1 MAVKPDTGLQEVL
14 PLLDQGLVDVVNAM
28 TVNPGFGGQP
38 FRVDVLEK
46 VRELRWR
53 YPELAIQVDGG
64 INASTIE
71 SAVAAGANII
81 VAGSYIFGAPL
92 AREPVGIIRRALLG
106 AAST

>member
-1 MAVKPDTGLQEVL
+1 
-14 PLLDQGLVDVVNAM
+14 
-28 TVNPGFGGQP
+28 
-38 FRVDVLEK
+38 
-46 VRELRWR
+46 
-53 YPELAIQVDGG
+53 VDGG

>member
-1 MAVKPDTGLQEVL
+1 
-14 PLLDQGLVDVVNAM
+14 
-28 TVNPGFGGQP
+28 
-38 FRVDVLEK
+38 
-46 VRELRWR
+46 
-53 YPELAIQVDGG
+53 VDGG

-81 VAGSYIFGAPL
+81 VAGSYIFGATL